1 MIKHVYYALQIAL
14 FALSCPF
21 SSSAQVPQVQHV
33 VIVLEENT
41 DYADI
46 CGPNNVSMPFLCSQ
60 KSKGSFSANY
70 YSPTH
75 PSIGNYEDVAW
86 GLVTTNDDGCNP
98 NTCGFPYT
106 GNNILRA
113 TQAAGKTWKGY
124 AESLPSNC
132 YFGGDSGSYAVR
144 HSPVPYISDAQTN
157 CANRYV
163 AFEDTNLGF
172 AQDVAKNTLPNFA
185 FITPNLCDDGHD
197 CTLPGSPIPDQW
209 LQNNVLQPLINGGHL
224 DPNTGDTVVI
234 VTVDESNSDNTNGG
248 GAVYWFMMG
257 KGVKQNYQ
265 STGPSAA
272 PGYYSH
278 ESTLRVMAELVGAS
292 LSGLG
297 GAATAPDMT
306 EFFGSTTSASPPTAQ
321 LTVTPQ
327 TGTAPLLVTADSS
340 ASTDPNGGIIS
351 RTINFGDGTTSTLAT
366 TSHSYDTGGTFTVT
380 LTVTDN
386 LNLTSTASKTVTVQP
401 GSQPVSVSISPV
413 STTVSSGGSVQF
425 AAAVTNSSNQAV
437 TWSTT
442 AGSISGAG
450 LFAAP
455 AVSTTTTI
463 TVTATSVAAPSKS
476 ASATV
481 TVQPSVVRHRI
492 SVAVSPTS
500 VTTSSGGT
508 LQFTATV
515 ANTSNQAVTWST
527 TDGTISGTGL
537 LTAPVV
543 STSTTV
549 TVTATSVAS
558 TSKSASATV
567 TVQPAA
573 SPVMSVAVAPAV
585 ASVASDG
592 TQQFTATVSNTTNQA
607 VTWTATAGTI
617 SSTGRFTAPAV
628 SANTTVKVLATSV
641 ADPSKSAIATVSV
654 QASGTVGTA
663 PGQTVQFNNSFA
675 GSANT
680 VPVSFK
686 NSVTA
691 GHILLV
697 AQSTFDGEALTT
709 PMDSQ
714 GNAFAQVVTGDT
726 PGAAVAA
733 IYIATART
741 TGADTVTCGIG
752 GGASDNIHCHIYE
765 ISGTTPVVDAVGSSV
780 MSSASLAVSTSK
792 ATSNANDYVFA
803 YFGDNVSESTYVAG
817 PGFGDIEQSESASQD
832 SAYSEDKWVTFAGV
846 QTATATA
853 SASDP
858 FVGLIVAL
866 KNSQTVAITPTAPS
880 CTLSV
885 SPSSGTAP
893 LAVQASAT
901 CTDPQNSLVRTAI
914 TWGDG
919 SSTAGTSGSHTYASA
934 GSFTV
939 QVTAIDSSN
948 LTGTA
953 TQTVTASSLGAP
965 APVSLTISPT
975 SATVTSNSTQMF
987 TAAVANTTNQAVTWT
1002 VSAGTI
1008 SAGLFTAPVVS
1019 TKSSATVTAT
1029 SVAAP
1034 TQSASATVQVMP
1046 PAPPT
1051 TTSLTPSGP
1060 IKLSGQNGTIVENLH
1075 ITNPSGDC
1083 VVLSN
1088 STNITI
1094 RRSEIGPCG
1103 GNAVKISGGS
1113 GIAIYDTYIHP
1124 EKPLVTDCCDN
1135 HDGIFAS
1142 NTSNLSI
1149 QGNVIAY
1156 GESNIEVNG
1165 TATVTVTGNFLLN
1178 PIDSNPSLPADGQ
1191 SRGQNFQAWSGSSN
1205 VTVAN
1210 NYALSSTDTSKYL
1223 FAENQEDSINF
1234 GLTTGIVVRGNYITG
1249 GHSPSGCGLI
1259 SDDQANG
1266 AQFVNNILLDTGQC
1280 GIGIADGTNQVVD
1293 SNRVLNR
1300 TPVQGGGN
1308 TAIYVW
1314 KQYSGACGPV
1324 AVSNNIAT
1332 ETNTSGAQSGFWN
1345 GGGCEPVTLT
1355 SNTFDA
1361 AAQTLLGSPSQTM
1374 PPPRIPPAP
1383 KDCVVVSPFTN
1394 NTSLPAC
1401 STN

>member
-1 MIKHVYYALQIAL
+1 
-14 FALSCPF
+14 
-21 SSSAQVPQVQHV
+21 
-33 VIVLEENT
+33 
-41 DYADI
+41 
-46 CGPNNVSMPFLCSQ
+46 
-60 KSKGSFSANY
+60 
-70 YSPTH
+70 
-75 PSIGNYEDVAW
+75 
-86 GLVTTNDDGCNP
+86 
-98 NTCGFPYT
+98 
-106 GNNILRA
+106 
-113 TQAAGKTWKGY
+113 
-124 AESLPSNC
+124 
-132 YFGGDSGSYAVR
+132 
-144 HSPVPYISDAQTN
+144 
-157 CANRYV
+157 
-163 AFEDTNLGF
+163 
-172 AQDVAKNTLPNFA
+172 VAKNTLPNFE

-197 CTLPGSPIPDQW
+197 CTLPGSAVPDQW
-209 LQNNVLQPLINGGHL
+209 LQNNVLEPLLATGHL

-234 VTVDESNSDNTNGG
+234 VMFDESNSDNTNGG
-248 GAVYWFMMG
+248 GAVYWFMIG
-257 KGVKQNYQ
+257 KDVKQNYQ
-265 STGPSAA
+265 SAGPTVA
-272 PGYYSH
+272 PGFYSH
-278 ESTLRVMAELVGAS
+278 ESSLRMIAELLGAS

-297 GAATAPDMT
+297 GVATAPDMT
-306 EFFGSTTSASPPTAQ
+306 EFFGTATSSSPPVAI

-327 TGTAPLLVTADSS
+327 TGAAPFQVTADSS
-340 ASTDPNGGIIS
+340 ASTDPNGGIVS
-351 RTINFGDGTTSTLAT
+351 RTIDFGDGTNSTAAIA
-366 TSHSYDTGGTFTVT
+366 SHSYNTAGTFTVT

-386 LNLTSTASKTVTVQP
+386 LRLTSTASQTVTVQSA
-401 GSQPVSVSISPV
+401 SQPVSVSISPA
-413 STTVSSGGSVQF
+413 STTISSGGTVQF
-425 AAAVTNSSNQAV
+425 AATVANTSNQGV
-437 TWSTT
+437 TWTT
-442 AGSISGAG
+442 TGGSVSGTG
-450 LFAAP
+450 VFAAP
-455 AVSTTTTI
+455 AVSAKTTI
-463 TVTATSVAAPSKS
+463 MVTATSVVAPSRSSS
-476 ASATV
+476 AIV
-481 TVQPSVVRHRI
+481 TVQPSVHHRI
-492 SVAVSPTS
+492 SVSVSPTS

-508 LQFTATV
+508 QQFSATV

-527 TDGTISGTGL
+527 TGGKISNTGL
-537 LTAPVV
+537 FTAPVV
-543 STSTTV
+543 SATTGV

-558 TSKSASATV
+558 TSKSASATS
-567 TVQPAA
+567 TVQPAVA
-573 SPVMSVAVAPAV
+573 TVISVAVAPAV
-585 ASVASDG
+585 ASVASGG
-592 TQQFTATVSNTTNQA
+592 TQQFTATVNNTTNQT
-607 VTWTATAGTI
+607 VTWTATGGTI
-617 SSTGRFTAPAV
+617 SSTGWFTAPAV
-628 SANTTVKVLATSV
+628 STNTTIKLAASSV
-641 ADPSKSAIATVSV
+641 ADPSKVASATVSV
-654 QASGTVGTA
+654 QPAGTTGTGSGR
-663 PGQTVQFNNSFA
+663 TVQYNSGFA
-675 GSANT
+675 GDANS
-680 VPVSFK
+680 VSVSFK

-691 GHILLV
+691 GHVLLV
-697 AQSTFDGEALTT
+697 AQSTFDGETLTT
-709 PMDSQ
+709 PVDSQ
-714 GNAFAQVVTGDT
+714 SNAFARVVTGHN
-726 PGAAVAA
+726 PGAAVGA
-733 IYIATART
+733 IYIATARN

-752 GGASDNIHCHIYE
+752 AGASDNIHCHIYE
-765 ISGTTPVVDAVGSSV
+765 VGGTTSVVDAVGSGGL
-780 MSSASLAVSTSK
+780 SSASLSVSTSK
-792 ATSNANDYVFA
+792 ATTNANDYVFG

-817 PGFGDIEQSESASQD
+817 PGFGDITQSESASQD
-832 SAYSEDKWVTFAGV
+832 SAYAEDKWVTSAGV

-866 KNSQTVAITPTAPS
+866 KNSQTAAVVPTAPS

-885 SPSSGTAP
+885 SPSSGTVP
-893 LAVQASAT
+893 LAVQASAA
-901 CTDPQNSLVRTAI
+901 CADPQNSLVSTAI

-919 SSTAGTSGSHTYASA
+919 SSTTGTSGSHTYASA

-939 QVTAIDSSN
+939 RVTATDSSN

-953 TQTVTASSLGAP
+953 TQAVTASSLATP
-965 APVSLTISPT
+965 PPVSITVSPA
-975 SATVTSNSTQMF
+975 SATVTSNGTQMF
-987 TAAVANTTNQAVTWT
+987 TAAVANTTNQSVTWKA
-1002 VSAGTI
+1002 SAGTI

-1019 TKSSATVTAT
+1019 IKSTVTVTAT

-1034 TQSASATVQVMP
+1034 TQSASATVQVL
-1046 PAPPT
+1046 APTPT
-1051 TTSLTPSGP
+1051 ASSLTPSGP
-1060 IKLSGQNGTIVENLH
+1060 IKLSGQNGRIVENLH

-1083 VVLSN
+1083 LVISN

-1113 GIAIYDTYIHP
+1113 GVAIYDSYIHP

-1249 GHSPSGCGLI
+1249 GHSHSGCGLI

-1266 AQFVNNILLDTGQC
+1266 ARFVNNILLDTGQC
-1280 GIGIADGTNQVVD
+1280 GIGIADGTNQVLD

-1324 AVSNNIAT
+1324 TVSNNIAT
-1332 ETNTSGAQSGFWN
+1332 EIKTGGAQSGFWN
-1345 GGGCEPVTLT
+1345 GGGCEPVILT

-1374 PPPRIPPAP
+1374 PPPKIPPAP

-1401 STN
+1401 SSN